1 MNKSIIALAIV
12 AALPVAAQADATIS
26 GSVKAVLTA
35 GSSVATTSA
44 LSISS
49 TEVLAN
55 GMTAAASMNVITG
68 TSAKASLAGDF
79 GTLTVGTIDADGAL
93 QAGDIAGRV
102 ADAEDANEDALTTS
116 GIHYAG
122 AMGDMAV
129 AAQMNGTSTQL
140 SATYSVN
147 GISLGYGQNSVDSS
161 TVVGATYSFGDLSVK
176 VGKSSSDA
184 KAVGSATY
192 AMTVDAIA
200 ISATASSDS
209 SNSISA
215 TYTLDGIALVA
226 KAARSSAGVNSNSLT
241 ATYTSGDLTLS
252 ADDSN
257 TVSAALDLGNADL
270 TVKRDAGTTTMTYK
284 VSF

>member
-1 MNKSIIALAIV
+1 MNKSIIALAIA

-55 GMTAAASMNVITG
+55 GMTAAASMNVIDG
-68 TSAKASLAGDF
+68 TSGKASLAGDF
-79 GTLTVGTIDADGAL
+79 GTLTVGTIDDDGAQ

-102 ADAEDANEDALTTS
+102 ANNGGDTDTTTS
-116 GIHYAG
+116 GVHYTGTMA
-122 AMGDMAV
+122 DMTV
-129 AAQMNGTSTQL
+129 SAQMNGTSTQL
-140 SATYSVN
+140 SATYDFN
-147 GISLGYGQNSVDSS
+147 GISLGYAQDSADSS
-161 TVVGATYSFGDLSVK
+161 TVVGASYSFGDLSVT
-176 VGKSSSDA
+176 VGKASGDA
-184 KAVGSATY
+184 QAVGSATY
-192 AMTVDAIA
+192 ALTVDAIA
-200 ISATASSDS
+200 LSATASSDS

-215 TYTLDGIALVA
+215 TYTLDGITLVA
-226 KAARSSAGVNSNSLT
+226 EAARTAAGVNSNSLT

-270 TVKRDAGTTTMTYK
+270 SVKRTAGTTTMTYT
-284 VSF
+284 VAF

>member
-1 MNKSIIALAIV
+1 MNKTLIALAIA

-35 GSSVATTSA
+35 GSTVATTTA

-49 TEVLAN
+49 SEVLAN
-55 GMTAAASMNVITG
+55 GMTAAASMNVISG
-68 TSAKASLAGDF
+68 ASGKASLSGDF
-79 GTLTVGTIDADGAL
+79 GTLSVGTIDDDGAL

-102 ADAEDANEDALTTS
+102 ANSGGDDGLTTS

-129 AAQMNGTSTQL
+129 AAQMNGTSTQI

-147 GISLGYGQNSVDSS
+147 GISLGYGQNSADSS

-176 VGKSSSDA
+176 VGKSSADA
-184 KAVGSATY
+184 AAVGSATY
-192 AMTVDAIA
+192 AVTVDAIA
-200 ISATASSDS
+200 LSATASSDS

-215 TYTLDGIALVA
+215 TYALDGISLTA
-226 KAARSSAGVNSNSLT
+226 KAARTAAGVNSNSLT

-252 ADDSN
+252 ANDSN